1 MVVFQPGE
9 RAPEPVDPDAVIYT
23 TAQKV
28 GNILQIPPADPV
40 DLTQDASAA
49 VTEIEISPIDFR
61 ATGFEVGDVI
71 EIESDASLVE
81 TRTITNINLN
91 TGKVRLVFTGG
102 LSYAHTM
109 ANNATVRNTAIF
121 TNGKLRGVSRD
132 HVEHLIRVHQ
142 DRIDNICNN
151 SWRPMLQ
158 VAEYKTFDTYKPYRR
173 RYYTDYVGTTPLLFR
188 NVQQI
193 LRLEVWQG
201 SDYKELAAAEVRLK
215 IIENAA
221 LTSDSIYL
229 CAGGGGV
236 FTLSQGTT

>member
-1 MVVFQPGE
+1 MPTVFQPGE
-9 RAPEPVDPDAVIYT
+9 RAPQPIDPDAVIYT

-28 GNILQIPPADPV
+28 GELLQIPPADPV
-40 DLTQDASAA
+40 DLTLSASATD
-49 VTEIEISPIDFR
+49 TEIEISPIDFR
-61 ATGFEVGDVI
+61 NTGFEVGDVI

-102 LSYAHTM
+102 LAYGHTT
-109 ANNATVRNTAIF
+109 ANNGTVRNTAIF

-132 HVEHLIRVHQ
+132 HVDALITRHQ

-158 VAEYKTFDTYKPYRR
+158 VAEYKIFDTYKPYRR

-201 SDYKELAAAEVRLK
+201 QDYKELAGA
-215 IIENAA
+215 
-221 LTSDSIYL
+221 DSKWL
-229 CAGGGGV
+229 LG
-236 FTLSQGTT
+236 